1 MTGRPTNWAGN
12 VRFTAASRHRPDS
25 VAELQALVAH
35 ADRVR
40 AVGGGHSFSDIAD
53 TSGSLVSTL
62 SLPPVLELD
71 SERSSVRVGAGV
83 TYTDLARY
91 LDARGFALRTLASL
105 PHLTIGGACATGTHG
120 SGVGTGSLAT
130 AVTGMELVTAGGD
143 LVTVTEPGA
152 VVHLGLLGVVTTLT
166 LELVPAY
173 EVRQWV
179 LDDLP
184 LAALDQDLDAVLAA
198 AYSVSVFTDWGPD
211 RRAQVWLKQRA
222 GDPPPPDL
230 PATPADGPRHPA
242 GGMPTDN
249 CTVQLGVPGPWYD
262 RLPHFRA
269 DAAPSSSGAELQS
282 EFLVARSDAAGAL
295 RALAEVRDRVAA
307 VLQTCEI
314 RAVAADEL
322 WLSPFHRRESV
333 GLHFTWVPDLAAV
346 LPVVGLVE
354 RQLAP
359 YRPRPHWGKVFTLD
373 PAAVRAAYPRLAD
386 FRALA
391 AGYDPGGKFRNAFTD
406 RYL

>member
-12 VRFTAASRHRPDS
+12 VRFAAASRHRPAS
-25 VAELQALVAH
+25 VPELQALVAR

-40 AVGGGHSFSDIAD
+40 AVGGGHSFSDVAD

-62 SLPPVLELD
+62 SLPPVLDLD
-71 SERSSVRVGAGV
+71 TERASVRVAAGV

-91 LDARGFALRTLASL
+91 LDQRGFALRTLASL
-105 PHLTIGGACATGTHG
+105 PHLTVGGACATGTHG
-120 SGVGTGSLAT
+120 SGVATGSLAT

-143 LVTVTEPGA
+143 LVTLTEPGA
-152 VVHLGLLGVVTTLT
+152 VVHLGALGVVTSLT

-184 LAALDQDLDAVLAA
+184 LAALDEHLDAVLAA
-198 AYSVSVFTDWGPD
+198 AYSVSVFTDWQPD
-211 RRAQVWLKQRA
+211 RRGQVWLKQRV

-230 PATPADGPRHPA
+230 PATPADGPRHPV
-242 GGMPTDN
+242 GGMPTGN

-269 DAAPSSSGAELQS
+269 DAPPSSSGAELQS
-282 EFLVARSDAAGAL
+282 EYLVGRAGAVGAL
-295 RALAEVRDRVAA
+295 HALAEVADRVAP

-322 WLSPFHRRESV
+322 WLSPFHRRDSV

-346 LPVVGLVE
+346 LPVIGLVE

-359 YRPRPHWGKVFTLD
+359 YRPRPHWGKIFTVD

-386 FRALA
+386 FRALVA
-391 AGYDPGGKFRNAFTD
+391 RYDPDGKFGNGFTG